1 VGAWSRAAGA
11 FGVALGGGTNNAG
24 DPDGAQADGYRSIAV
39 GQKSASADFGTSV
52 GFNTSTAFAST
63 ALGTDATASGD
74 SSTTVGRFSAARA
87 ASSTALG
94 FNSKATGTSS
104 AAVGDSS
111 RASGVSSLALG
122 RRAIASKGQSVAIG
136 NGSIAD
142 VANTVSVGRKGAERR
157 IVNVAAGVKPTD
169 AVNLA
174 QVKALIAAATGASSA
189 TAGMRLALEPPAVPV
204 VAVGLDNT
212 RHANDDIRREL
223 AELRA
228 LVKRQQAMHE
238 RQEHRIAQLESHAVA
253 AAAVRQ
259 SR

>member
-63 ALGTDATASGD
+63 ALGTDATASGA
-74 SSTTVGRFSAARA
+74 SSTTVGRFSAASG
-87 ASSTALG
+87 ASSAAVG

-122 RRAIASKGQSVAIG
+122 RKAVASKNQSVAIG
-136 NGSIAD
+136 NNSLAD

-174 QVKALIAAATGASSA
+174 QVKALIASAASGASPAAAAT
-189 TAGMRLALEPPAVPV
+189 PAAPEQPAISVVPV
-204 VAVGLDNT
+204 GI
-212 RHANDDIRREL
+212 RSSDDIRREL
-223 AELRA
+223 AELRS
-228 LVKRQQAMHE
+228 LVKRQQ
-238 RQEHRIAQLESHAVA
+238 QRIAQLESRTFA
-253 AAAVRQ
+253 AAAK
-259 SR
+259 